1 MQMRNGKDKVRRGDI
16 VKDKSCSK
24 CAPGQSCEK
33 SNPQEEQ
40 MKKMKEAYEKR
51 VKPTECPLL
60 QTCTKKVLENESI
73 LYCRDQ
79 EKTQDAI
86 LLHVSGHHVFEI
98 CPEFL
103 NKKREKEG
111 KLPKEY

>member
-1 MQMRNGKDKVRRGDI
+1 MKDKN
-16 VKDKSCSK
+16 
-24 CAPGQSCEK
+24 CEK
-33 SNPQEEQ
+33 CSPKVPCPGTNPQEEQ

-51 VKPTECPLL
+51 TKPTECPHLS
-60 QTCTKKVLENESI
+60 TCTKKVLENEVI
-73 LYCRDQ
+73 LYCKDQ